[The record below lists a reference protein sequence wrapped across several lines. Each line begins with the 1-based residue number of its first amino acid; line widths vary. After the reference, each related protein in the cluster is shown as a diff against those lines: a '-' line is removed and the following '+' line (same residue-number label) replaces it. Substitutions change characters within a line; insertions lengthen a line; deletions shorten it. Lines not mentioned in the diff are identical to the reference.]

1 MNDVTESV
9 KKYSTS
15 NEVIAQILEQLT
27 TGDLDCAAETYA
39 NCQEDVG
46 YIVMAKAPRDRPTQ
60 VKLARMFFNA
70 KDYEKAALVLEA
82 NDEFQKAGELYERTD
97 QHEHAAEMWE
107 KVGDLKRAALNY
119 EKCGQWQTA
128 ADLHTRTRNYA
139 RAAYCFE
146 KAVNHYLAGKYY
158 YQLKKYQKSME
169 LLQKVAKDDSS
180 YIDAAMMI
188 GNILAIHGY
197 VDVAVQKYVDVTQ
210 ALALSADSVGVYYN
224 LAKLYEKK
232 GGHTEALKVY
242 KQINGVQPGYKDVLE
257 RIGACEIEVASGR
270 GVASIAPAEGDED
283 MREVGAV
290 VGVGEEVLASS
301 GRHYHGMAQPKNH
314 IVSIMDGFEF
324 LKSTSLFEK
333 LSLTEMKAL
342 WTICDEKIFRPGQIL
357 IEQYQPGTALFI
369 AKKGSLVVQK
379 VDGEKV
385 TDLVK
390 LGPGAYV
397 GEMSLVSRQTTSAR
411 VIAGPQGVETFQIT
425 RDKFEEL
432 LASDDKI
439 AIKIYQVF
447 IDTLCERLRK
457 TSEQLAEAKK

>member
-1 MNDVTESV
+1 MNDSAAVESA

-15 NEVIAQILEQLT
+15 NQVIAEILEMLN
-27 TGDLDCAAETYA
+27 TGEVDQAAETYA

-46 YIVMAKAPRDRPTQ
+46 YIVMAKAPRERPFQ
-60 VKLARMFFNA
+60 VKLARMFFNS

-82 NDEFQKAGELYERTD
+82 NDEYQRAGELYERTD
-97 QHEHAAEMWE
+97 QHEQAAEMWE
-107 KVGDLKRAALNY
+107 KVGDLKRAAANY

-128 ADLHTRTRNYA
+128 ADLHTKTENYA

-169 LLQKVAKDDSS
+169 LLQKVAKDDNS

-197 VDVAVQKYVDVTQ
+197 VDVAIQKYVDVTR
-210 ALALSADSVGVYYN
+210 ALPLSGDSVGVYYN
-224 LAKLYEKK
+224 LGKLYEKK
-232 GGHTEALKVY
+232 GNHSEALAVY
-242 KQINGVQPGYKDVLE
+242 RQITGVNPGYKDVVDRL
-257 RIGACEIEVASGR
+257 RACEHEVSNHSRAASPEEE
-270 GVASIAPAEGDED
+270 AMLHEESAIQT
-283 MREVGAV
+283 
-290 VGVGEEVLASS
+290 VGEEVLASS
-301 GRHYHGMAQPKNH
+301 GKEYFGVPQPKNH

-333 LSLTEMKAL
+333 LSLTEMKSL
-342 WTICDEKIFRPGQIL
+342 WTICDEKIYRPGQIL
-357 IEQYQPGTALFI
+357 IEQFTRGTALYI
-369 AKKGSLVVQK
+369 VKKGSVVVQK
-379 VDGEKV
+379 VDGDKV

-390 LGPGAYV
+390 LGPAAYV
-397 GEMSLVSRQTTSAR
+397 GEMSLVSQQSTSAR
-411 VIAGPQGVETFQIT
+411 VISGPGGVETFIIT
-425 RDKFEEL
+425 RDKFDEL
-432 LASDDKI
+432 LSSDDKI

-457 TSEQLAEAKK
+457 TSEQLAEAKR

>member
-1 MNDVTESV
+1 MNESGAV
-9 KKYSTS
+9 ESTKKYSTS
-15 NEVIAQILEQLT
+15 NQVIADILQLLGS
-27 TGDLDCAAETYA
+27 GDLDQAAQTYA

-60 VKLARMFFNA
+60 VKLARLFFNA

-82 NDEFQKAGELYERTD
+82 NDEYQKAAELYERTD

-128 ADLHTRTRNYA
+128 ADLHTKTQNYA

-169 LLQKVAKDDSS
+169 LLQKVAKEDSA

-197 VDVAVQKYVDVTQ
+197 IDVAVQKYLDVTR
-210 ALALSADSVGVYYN
+210 ALPLSAESVGVYYN
-224 LAKLYEKK
+224 LAKLYEKSAK
-232 GGHTEALKVY
+232 HSEALNIY
-242 KQINGVQPGYKDVLE
+242 RQITRTTPGYKDVADRL
-257 RIGACEIEVASGR
+257 RVCENEVLNHPR
-270 GVASIAPAEGDED
+270 GPDEKEEQLL
-283 MREVGAV
+283 REQGSVQAV
-290 VGVGEEVLASS
+290 SEEVLAAS
-301 GRHYHGMAQPKNH
+301 GKDYFGVPQPKNH

-324 LKSTSLFEK
+324 LKGTNLFEK
-333 LSLTEMKAL
+333 LSLTEMKSL
-342 WTICDEKIFRPGQIL
+342 YTICDERIFRPGQIL
-357 IEQYQPGTALFI
+357 IEQFVRGTALFI
-369 AKKGSLVVQK
+369 IKKGSVVVQK

-385 TDLVK
+385 TDLVT
-390 LGPGAYV
+390 LGPEAYV
-397 GEMSLVSRQTTSAR
+397 GEMSLVSQQSTSAR
-411 VIAGPQGVETFQIT
+411 VIAGPNGVETFVIT
-425 RDKFEEL
+425 RDKFDEL
-432 LASDDKI
+432 ISSDDKI